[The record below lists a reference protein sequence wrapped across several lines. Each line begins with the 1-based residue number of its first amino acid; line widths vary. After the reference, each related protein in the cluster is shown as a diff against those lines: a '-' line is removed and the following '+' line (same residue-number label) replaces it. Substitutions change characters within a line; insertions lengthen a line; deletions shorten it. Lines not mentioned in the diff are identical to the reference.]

1 MKVDE
6 DGIVVMLVKP
16 VERLETVAGGIDLV
30 TLTSQKIFQQFA
42 EDSFVIDHKDALLS
56 YCLVGQG
63 INPATAQSVHTPPLL
78 DSPHT

>member
-30 TLTSQKIFQQFA
+30 TLTSQSICQQFT
-42 EDSFVIDHKDALLS
+42 EDSFVIDHTDALLS
-56 YCLVGQG
+56 HCLVGQG
-63 INPATAQSVHTPPLL
+63 INPATAQFVHTPPLL